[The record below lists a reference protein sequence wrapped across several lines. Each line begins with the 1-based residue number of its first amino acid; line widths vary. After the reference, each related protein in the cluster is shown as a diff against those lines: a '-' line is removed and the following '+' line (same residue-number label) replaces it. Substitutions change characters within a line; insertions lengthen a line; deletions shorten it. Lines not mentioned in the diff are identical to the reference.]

1 ALAKA
6 KEAYDLSK
14 GKDTDIALNYV
25 ETLLANNNRVEAQR
39 ILSVITVVSAEQI
52 EKKRKLSE

>member
-1 ALAKA
+1 
-6 KEAYDLSK
+6 LSK

-39 ILSVITVVSAEQI
+39 ILSEITVVSAEQI